1 MGGETPPLLAG
12 REVNKW
18 FDHSG
23 ELGGRAFSCENLRW
37 LDWRGAG
44 VFVFSIGGHEVRVW
58 PEANASPEAIVQTFF
73 RMLQP
78 LILQALGWQ
87 ALHAGAT
94 VGPKGVLA
102 FCGKSGCGKSTL
114 AFGMRQVGWRQFS
127 DDALVLRL
135 DADRVLACPLPFTPR
150 LRPRSRTHFAQTRSN
165 LVSCAGGELTE
176 VPLTAVFLLRQDH
189 GLASPRVSLMPQARA
204 FSQLLAHAHCFD
216 AEDPKH
222 ARRLV
227 DNYLALSAHVPVFSL
242 DYCPEFQYLP
252 QVTRAIAEAAEN
264 IAVPAKLR
272 SAPMLPWAH

>member
-1 MGGETPPLLAG
+1 MGGETPPPLLG

-23 ELGGRAFSCENLRW
+23 ELGGRAFSRENLRW
-37 LDWRGAG
+37 LNWRGAG
-44 VFVFSIGGHEVRVW
+44 VFAFSIGGREVRVW
-58 PEANASPEAIVQTFF
+58 PEADASHEVIVQTFC

-78 LILQALGWQ
+78 LILQALGSQ

-114 AFGMRQVGWRQFS
+114 AFGMRQIGWRQFS
-127 DDALVLRL
+127 DDALVLRF
-135 DADRVLACPLPFTPR
+135 DGASVLACPLPFTPR
-150 LRPRSRTHFAQTRSN
+150 LRPHARSHFAQARSN
-165 LVSCAGGELTE
+165 LVSCAGGELIE
-176 VPLTAVFLLRQDH
+176 IPLTGVFLLRQDYS
-189 GLASPRVSLMPQARA
+189 LTSPCISPMPQARA

-227 DNYLALSAHVPVFSL
+227 DDYLALSAHVPVFAL
-242 DYCPEFQYLP
+242 DYCPEFQYFP
-252 QVTRAIAEAAEN
+252 QVIRALAEAAEN
-264 IAVPAKLR
+264 IVVPAKLR
-272 SAPMLPWAH
+272 SSRMLAWAH